1 MKFLQHIAE
10 YLIENH
16 ASNLEDVTVV
26 LPNKRAGIFLK
37 KYLSEKTLKPIWSP
51 NIISTEDLVSQL
63 SGKLQ
68 LDELS
73 LSMEFYK
80 VYLDLEG
87 ENAEA
92 FEDFSYWAN
101 VLLADYNEIDRYLV
115 NTQKF
120 FSYLKSAKQME
131 TWSPDGKELTELQ
144 ENYIRFWEKMGDY
157 YYAFHN
163 HLDKNNFAY
172 HGKVY
177 RYVAENIE
185 SEEIVSEIKKMPH
198 IIFAG
203 FNALTKAEEKIIDH
217 LSVFYNAKAFWDVDE
232 YYLNDVNQEAGLF
245 ARNNK
250 KKFFR
255 STFISDNGFKNVEK
269 TINVYGIT
277 GNIAQVKYVAEI
289 LNQLNDFEDTAVVLA
304 DEKLLPV
311 VLQSIPKK
319 VEKFNVTMGYP
330 LQFLPAYSFFDSLFK
345 LYINYGR
352 YRRDKFHYTDVLA
365 VLNNK
370 YFNLFNQNEE
380 ALQHLLKRIKNNN
393 LLFLSVNEFDKGV
406 DIKLFQL
413 ALSPVQFLNNLVNI
427 ISELK
432 DVLIEKDKEGNV
444 YEIEYLYRF
453 STLFKQLT
461 NYAKKYHFV
470 DSIKVLYTIF
480 RTVVRSEKIDYYGE
494 PLSGLQIMG
503 ILETRLLDFKNVIL
517 LSVNEGNLPA
527 GKTQNSFIPY
537 DFKKDIFNL
546 PTHYEKDAI
555 FAYHFYRLIQRAEN
569 VSLLYNNDKAII
581 GSNEKSRFLLQLE
594 DELKKAN
601 GNHIINLKQ
610 VSIGNTAIQST
621 HKFVKSDEQVIQK
634 LIQKFESGV
643 SPSFINNYINCP
655 FDFYHTYILGLREED
670 EVEEKIEANT
680 FGNIIHQSL
689 EKLYTPYLN
698 QMLLPENI
706 LKMEKELLGVIKNE
720 FKEKFGNYYNQ
731 GKNLLAFHAVKEY
744 VSIFLQKEKQ
754 LVQSNELIIKGLE
767 QELNYETQLGEL
779 PLKLKGK
786 IDRIDALNG
795 QLRIIDYKTGRVDDA
810 KLNVKNA
817 DKFFEKS
824 DYKIA
829 LQLMF
834 YRLLAQKNYPE
845 FEAIPAVI
853 SFKEIS
859 KEPSVLKGE
868 ISDEIIYQ
876 FEENLYSFLSQL
888 IQPDLIFE
896 HNQSSN
902 YCKYCY

>member
-1 MKFLQHIAE
+1 MKFLQHIAQ

-16 ASNLEDVTVV
+16 SSNIEDVTVV

-37 KYLSEKTLKPIWSP
+37 KYLSEKASKPIWSP
-51 NIISTEDLVSQL
+51 NIISTEDLVSKL

-80 VYLDLEG
+80 VYLDIEG
-87 ENAEA
+87 ESAEP
-92 FEDFSYWAN
+92 FEEFSYWAN

-157 YYAFHN
+157 YYAFQK
-163 HLDKNNFAY
+163 HLDENNFAY

-185 SEEIVSEIKKMPH
+185 TETIVSEIKKMPH

-203 FNALTKAEEKIIDH
+203 FNALTKAEEIIIDH
-217 LSVFYNAKAFWDVDE
+217 LSVFYDAKVFWDVDD

-245 ARNNK
+245 ARANK
-250 KKFFR
+250 KNFTK
-255 STFISDNGFKNVEK
+255 SNFISDNGLKNIVK
-269 TINVYGIT
+269 NINVYGIT

-289 LNQLNDFEDTAVVLA
+289 LNNLNDFEDTAVVLA

-311 VLQSIPKK
+311 VLQSIPEK
-319 VEKFNVTMGYP
+319 VDKFNVTMGYP
-330 LQFLPAYSFFDSLFK
+330 LQFLPVYSFFDSLFK
-345 LYINYGR
+345 LYINFGR
-352 YRRDKFHYTDVLA
+352 YRRDKFYYTDVLA
-365 VLNNK
+365 ILNNK
-370 YFNLFNQNEE
+370 YFNEFTHEE
-380 ALQHLLKRIKNNN
+380 GALQHFLKRIKNNN
-393 LLFLSVNEFDKGV
+393 LLFLSLDDFEKGV

-413 ALSPVQFLNNLVNI
+413 PHSPVQFLNEMVNI

-432 DVLIEKDKEGNV
+432 DILIEKDKEVNA
-444 YEIEYLYRF
+444 YEVEYLYRF

-470 DSIKVLYTIF
+470 DSIKALYNIF

-537 DFKKDIFNL
+537 DFKKDIFNM

-569 VSLLYNNDKAII
+569 VSLLYNNDKAVI
-581 GSNEKSRFLLQLE
+581 GSNEKSRFVLQLE
-594 DELKKAN
+594 NELISANKK
-601 GNHIINLKQ
+601 HTIQSKQ
-610 VSIGNTAIQST
+610 ISIGNTAIKST
-621 HKFVKSDEQVIQK
+621 TKSVVSDEMLVNK
-634 LIQKFESGV
+634 LIKKFESGV
-643 SPSFINNYINCP
+643 SPSFMNSYINCP
-655 FDFYHTYILGLREED
+655 FDFYHTYVLGLREEE

-680 FGNIIHQSL
+680 FGNIIHESL

-698 QMLLPENI
+698 QILLPEDVSKMQKNM
-706 LKMEKELLGVIKNE
+706 LKVIENE
-720 FKEKFGNYYNQ
+720 FKAKFGNYYNQ

-744 VSIFLQKEKQ
+744 VSIFLQKEKE
-754 LVQSNELIIKGLE
+754 LVSSNELIVKGLE
-767 QELNYETQLGEL
+767 QELSYDSQLGKL

-786 IDRIDALNG
+786 IDRIDLLNG
-795 QLRIIDYKTGRVDDA
+795 QLRIIDYKTGKVDDG
-810 KLNVKNA
+810 KLNIKSS
-817 DKFFEKS
+817 DKFFENKE
-824 DYKIA
+824 YKIA
-829 LQLMF
+829 LQLMV

-859 KEPSVLKGE
+859 KEPSILKGE
-868 ISDEIIYQ
+868 INSEVLQQ
-876 FEENLYSFLSQL
+876 FEENLHAFLVEL
-888 IQPDLIFE
+888 IQPDLTFE

-902 YCKYCY
+902 YCKYCS

>member
-1 MKFLQHIAE
+1 MKFLQHIAQ

-16 ASNLEDVTVV
+16 ASNIEDVTVV

-37 KYLSEKTLKPIWSP
+37 KYLSEKVSKPIWSP
-51 NIISTEDLVSQL
+51 NIISTEDLAGQL

-73 LSMEFYK
+73 LAMEFYK
-80 VYLDLEG
+80 VYLEVEG
-87 ENAEA
+87 AEAQA

-120 FSYLKSAKQME
+120 FTYLKSAKQME

-157 YYAFHN
+157 YYAFQK
-163 HLDKNNFAY
+163 HLDENNFAY

-185 SEEIVSEIKKMPH
+185 AEEIVSEIKKMPH

-203 FNALTKAEEKIIDH
+203 FNALTKAEEIIVDH
-217 LSVFYNAKAFWDVDE
+217 LSVFYDAKVFWDVDD
-232 YYLNDVNQEAGLF
+232 YYLNDINQEAGLF

-250 KKFFR
+250 RNF
-255 STFISDNGFKNVEK
+255 SNSIFISDNGFENITK

-289 LNQLNDFEDTAVVLA
+289 LNQLDDYEDTAVVLA
-304 DEKLLPV
+304 DEKLLPA
-311 VLQSIPKK
+311 VLQSIPEK
-319 VEKFNVTMGYP
+319 VDKFNVTMGYP
-330 LQFLPAYSFFDSLFK
+330 LQFLPIYSFFDSLFK

-352 YRRDKFHYTDVLA
+352 YRRDKFHYADVLA

-370 YFNLFNQNEE
+370 YFNEFNHAEN
-380 ALQHLLKRIKNNN
+380 ALQHFLKRIKNNN
-393 LLFLSVNEFDKGV
+393 LLFLSLDDFEKGV
-406 DIKLFQL
+406 DVKLFKL
-413 ALSPVQFLNNLVNI
+413 SPSPVQFLNDLVNL

-432 DVLIEKDKEGNV
+432 DILIEKDKEANI

-453 STLFKQLT
+453 STLFKQLI
-461 NYAKKYHFV
+461 NYTKKYHFV
-470 DSIKVLYTIF
+470 DSIKALYNVF

-537 DFKKDIFNL
+537 DFKKDIFKL

-569 VSLLYNNDKAII
+569 VSLLYNNDKAVI
-581 GSNEKSRFLLQLE
+581 GSNEKSRFILQLE
-594 DELKKAN
+594 NELQSAN
-601 GNHIINLKQ
+601 KTHKVCLKQ
-610 VSIGNTAIQST
+610 VSVGNAAIQST
-621 HKFVKSDEQVIQK
+621 HKFVKSDEQIIQK
-634 LIQKFESGV
+634 LIEKYESGI

-698 QMLLPENI
+698 QILLPEDI
-706 LKMEKELLGVIKNE
+706 YKMQKEALKVIENE
-720 FKEKFGNYYNQ
+720 FKEKFGSYYNQ

-744 VSIFLQKEKQ
+744 VSIFLQKEKE
-754 LVQSNELIIKGLE
+754 LVKENELVVKGLE
-767 QELNYETQLGEL
+767 QELSYETKLDSL
-779 PLKLKGK
+779 PIKLKGK
-786 IDRIDALNG
+786 IDRIDSLNG
-795 QLRIIDYKTGRVDDA
+795 QLRIIDYKTGRVDDG
-810 KLNVKNA
+810 KLNIKNL
-817 DKFFEKS
+817 DKFFENK

-845 FEAIPAVI
+845 FEAITAVI

-859 KEPSVLKGE
+859 KEPSVLKGD
-868 ISDEIIYQ
+868 ISNEVINQ
-876 FEENLYSFLSQL
+876 FEESLYSFLTEI

-902 YCKYCY
+902 YCKYCS